1 MTVKEFIENFN
12 IIDRNVYIYPKTVKD
27 LTNSD
32 GDRSPYILAIH
43 KYKNQDYLGKSVKR
57 FSKRLSRPNMHF
69 KGITQ
74 KNYTLDDILNAEVW
88 RVSTDCS
95 WYDRVPPIC
104 LYIKD
109 IELLSKSQLKV
120 LDMAETIKDS
130 ADTAKDSDLA
140 DTAEDSTDTEQTVE
154 GTDDA
159 DDLEPNTKSDEPL
172 DYLTEPVE
180 LVDPLKSDSDSTNT
194 NTDSTPKSSP
204 KKNHNKRRRR

>member
-43 KYKNQDYLGKSVKR
+43 KYKNQEYLDKSVKR
-57 FSKRLSRPNMHF
+57 FSKRLSRPNVHF

-109 IELLSKSQLKV
+109 IELLSKSQLKA
-120 LDMAETIKDS
+120 LNTAEPAKDS
-130 ADTAKDSDLA
+130 VEAVKNLADTAKDSDIDSI
-140 DTAEDSTDTEQTVE
+140 DTDEAEPIAEI
-154 GTDDA
+154 
-159 DDLEPNTKSDEPL
+159 NTKSDEPL

-180 LVDPLKSDSDSTNT
+180 LIDPLASDSTEITKN
-194 NTDSTPKSSP
+194 STPKSSP
-204 KKNHNKRRRR
+204 KKNHNKRRRK

>member
-43 KYKNQDYLGKSVKR
+43 KYKNQEYLDKSVKR
-57 FSKRLSRPNMHF
+57 FSKRLSRPNVHF

-109 IELLSKSQLKV
+109 IELLSKSQLKA
-120 LDMAETIKDS
+120 LNTAEPVKNL
-130 ADTAKDSDLA
+130 ADTAKESDIDA
-140 DTAEDSTDTEQTVE
+140 IDTDGAEPIAEI
-154 GTDDA
+154 
-159 DDLEPNTKSDEPL
+159 NTKSDEPL

-180 LVDPLKSDSDSTNT
+180 LVDTLASDSTEITKN
-194 NTDSTPKSSP
+194 STPKSSP
-204 KKNHNKRRRR
+204 KKNHNKRRRK